1 VTDSVFFS
9 SVPLLDHRYGD
20 SWKGKSQEE
29 IAKLVDGIAGEM
41 QDYLNEFYDIL
52 ADRYFNVKDH
62 RLEIKKEYV
71 AKAGIWIAK
80 KRYAQWIISNNGVP
94 VDELDVK
101 GLDVVRSSF
110 PKAFQELMSTV
121 IIDILR
127 GKTRDEISDIV
138 LDFKK
143 QMTSKDVADIGRN
156 SAVKELSKYQLKE
169 TSSLFEFKKSTPAH
183 VKAAI
188 SYNTLMKHYKVPFK
202 YEPMKNGDKV
212 KWVYLKDNPLGL
224 DALAFHGDNDPPQI
238 MDFVKQYV
246 DHDKIFERELLKKLQ
261 DFYNALDWGEVIN
274 EKKTAE
280 KFFSF

>member
-1 VTDSVFFS
+1 
-9 SVPLLDHRYGD
+9 
-20 SWKGKSQEE
+20 
-29 IAKLVDGIAGEM
+29 VDGIAGEM

-143 QMTSKDVADIGRN
+143 QMTSKDVGDIGRN

-188 SYNTLMKHYKVPFK
+188 SYNTLMKHFDVPFK

-224 DALAFHGDNDPPQI
+224 DALAFHGYNDPPQI
-238 MDFVKQYV
+238 MDFVNQYI

-274 EKKTAE
+274 EKKNAE

>member
-101 GLDVVRSSF
+101 GLDVVRSYLNINSKKHLHYLSSKN
-110 PKAFQELMSTV
+110 PPPLMLKLPSL
-121 IIDILR
+121 II
-127 GKTRDEISDIV
+127 
-138 LDFKK
+138 
-143 QMTSKDVADIGRN
+143 
-156 SAVKELSKYQLKE
+156 
-169 TSSLFEFKKSTPAH
+169 H
-183 VKAAI
+183 
-188 SYNTLMKHYKVPFK
+188 
-202 YEPMKNGDKV
+202 
-212 KWVYLKDNPLGL
+212 
-224 DALAFHGDNDPPQI
+224 
-238 MDFVKQYV
+238 
-246 DHDKIFERELLKKLQ
+246 
-261 DFYNALDWGEVIN
+261 
-274 EKKTAE
+274 
-280 KFFSF
+280 